1 MIFIWNEILFIPF
14 TKRQLVPFSTSMNL
28 RQCLYSMYSKHASYF
43 LPSCS
48 FSDHGLGFSF
58 NRELLFTW
66 HFLVVVLLYFSM
78 CHNFINCLSKYDYK
92 EEELQNSPA
101 NVPSGFLPK
110 TCSTPPFSHLRFG
123 YTRVAPLKTQHSLF
137 HLPDTSMWILLQSP

>member
-66 HFLVVVLLYFSM
+66 HFFVVVLLYFSM
-78 CHNFINCLSKYDYK
+78 CHHFTNCLSKYDYK

-101 NVPSGFLPK
+101 KSSFRFSAKDLLHSPFLTPQVWLPS
-110 TCSTPPFSHLRFG
+110 CSS
-123 YTRVAPLKTQHSLF
+123 S
-137 HLPDTSMWILLQSP
+137 